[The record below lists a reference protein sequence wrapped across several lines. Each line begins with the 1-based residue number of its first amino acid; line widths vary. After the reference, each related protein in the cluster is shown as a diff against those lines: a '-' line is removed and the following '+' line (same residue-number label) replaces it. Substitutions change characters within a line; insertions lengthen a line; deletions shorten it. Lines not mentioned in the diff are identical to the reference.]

1 MGIRCA
7 LSRGLAL
14 GFHTGKGVT
23 FGGAS
28 YDTGPSST
36 GVGHFHFEKVR
47 MNMRSS
53 LDAGASSFLCI
64 NGCRGGG
71 TLIQHHIATRYRKP
85 NKGTVMIQ

>member
-53 LDAGASSFLCI
+53 VDAVASSFLTQTQAT
-64 NGCRGGG
+64 N
-71 TLIQHHIATRYRKP
+71 IAQFTPPRKP
-85 NKGTVMIQ
+85 STLEYSP